1 MNILIA
7 DSGSTKT
14 DWCLIRETMAG
25 EIIQTPGLN
34 PYFLDQKAIHDILDK
49 ELAPYIY
56 FDKVDQIHF
65 YGAGLGNPANR
76 ERLDDVLGETFGR
89 ADITI
94 ETDMLG
100 AARGLY
106 GREQGIA
113 AILGTGSNSCYY
125 SNGVIA
131 EQYPSL
137 GYILGD
143 DGSGTHLG
151 KQFYR
156 ALLTGMLPEELTKL
170 FAQKYHTDRAHIFD
184 KIYHQ
189 KQANVTLASCVPF
202 IIENKQH
209 PFLQSMI
216 MAVFDDFFR
225 MHPAVNTGNNQY
237 EWRLTGSVAYLLRDE
252 LSATAATFNVR
263 INKIMKSPIEGLIK
277 YHTPEV

>member
-14 DWCLIRETMAG
+14 DWCLIRETKAG
-25 EIIQTPGLN
+25 EIFQTPGLN
-34 PYFLDQKAIHDILDK
+34 PYFLDQKAILDILDK

-76 ERLDDVLGETFGR
+76 ERLDDVLGETFVR

-100 AARGLY
+100 AARGMY
-106 GREQGIA
+106 GREHGIA
-113 AILGTGSNSCYY
+113 AILGTGSNSCFYD
-125 SNGVIA
+125 NGVIA
-131 EQYPSL
+131 EQFPSL

-156 ALLTGMLPEELTKL
+156 SLLTGMLPEELKNL
-170 FAQKYHTDRAHIFD
+170 FALKFHTDRAHILD

-189 KQANVTLASCVPF
+189 KQANVALASCVPF

-216 MAVFDDFFR
+216 RAVFDDFFR
-225 MHPAVNTGNNQY
+225 MHPAVITDNYQH
-237 EWRLTGSVAYLLRDE
+237 EWRFTGSVAYFLRDE
-252 LSATAATFNVR
+252 LTETATTYKIR
-263 INKIMKSPIEGLIK
+263 LSSIMKSPIDGLIK